1 MSDNATQIQLE
12 AGSYEIIKSRL
23 QDSKSTLRG
32 KLDLLNTDRK
42 NVFGGVETELKSTI
56 RIHTDNNCVAQD
68 IIALG
73 DQCIFGFN
81 VHIGLRAVTR
91 VADVFATYSFDDG
104 TFTVN
109 QGEIIGDSQFSQDLE
124 NLYKYYRNSTFYR
137 FWRKDA
143 YLYMIFK
150 VSEQDGDYKAFKWIV
165 DGQSL
170 RDISITAVNMSMLS
184 LINTALSGSVP
195 HGMIL
200 GMAPVSYTHLTLPT
214 ICSV

>member
-170 RDISITAVNMSMLS
+170 RYIDNRSEHEYVT
-184 LINTALSGSVP
+184 
-195 HGMIL
+195 
-200 GMAPVSYTHLTLPT
+200 VSYTHLTLPT
-214 ICSV
+214 KRIV